1 MRIVEIYGKDA
12 REATPVLD
20 KAERVAYLEAAER
33 RNTPRTTE
41 VAMRILAVEDEPEYL
56 EMLQEVMKS
65 LGHSIT
71 IAQNGKEALALID
84 RQPIDVVVSDVKMP
98 EMNGIEFHRKFRERQ
113 AYKNTPFIFLT
124 GVDDVTQVKAECKG
138 DCDLLLQKPFPIDKL
153 LQLFAG
159 KIK

>member
-1 MRIVEIYGKDA
+1 
-12 REATPVLD
+12 
-20 KAERVAYLEAAER
+20 
-33 RNTPRTTE
+33 
-41 VAMRILAVEDEPEYL
+41 MRILAVEDEPEYL

-71 IAQNGKEALALID
+71 IAQNGKEALSLID
-84 RQPIDVVVSDVKMP
+84 RQQIDVVVSDVKMP
-98 EMNGIEFHRKFRERQ
+98 EMNGIEFHQKLRERPEH
-113 AYKNTPFIFLT
+113 KNTPFIFLT
-124 GVDDVTQVKAECKG
+124 GVDDVTQVKAECKR

>member
-1 MRIVEIYGKDA
+1 
-12 REATPVLD
+12 
-20 KAERVAYLEAAER
+20 
-33 RNTPRTTE
+33 
-41 VAMRILAVEDEPEYL
+41 MRILAVEDEPEYL

-71 IAQNGKEALALID
+71 IAQNGKEALSLLD
-84 RQPIDVVVSDVKMP
+84 RQQIDVVVSDVKMP
-98 EMNGIEFHRKFRERQ
+98 EMNGIEFHRKLREHQ
-113 AYKNTPFIFLT
+113 GYKNTPFIFLT
-124 GVDDVTQVKAECKG
+124 GVDDITQVKAECKE